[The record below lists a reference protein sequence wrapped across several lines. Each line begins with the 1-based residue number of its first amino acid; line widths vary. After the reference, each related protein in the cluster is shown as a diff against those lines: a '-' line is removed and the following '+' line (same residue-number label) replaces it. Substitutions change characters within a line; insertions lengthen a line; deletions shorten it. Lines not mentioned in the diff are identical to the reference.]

1 MGIVFLVLLKTVWV
15 FSILFSVYGLYQVSI
30 TLIGLI
36 PQKHVHEPAKPK
48 YRFLVLIVARNEALV
63 IGNLIDSLIKQ
74 NYPREFYDILVVPNN
89 CTDNTAAV
97 SREHGAR
104 VLDCTERIRSKG
116 EALCFAVQNLPADLI
131 FDAYIN
137 FDADNVVHPDF
148 LLQMNHAMCNGAT
161 VAQSYRDSK
170 NPYDTYNS
178 GCWAIN
184 YWLGGRLFNHPRSL
198 LKLSSLLYGTGV
210 MIRRS
215 VIEKLGGWNTVTLAD
230 DFELNVQCILAGEKV
245 SWVPD
250 AITYDEQSLTF
261 SQTWK
266 QRKRWLIGFIQTL
279 AIHLGALFAHAVRTR
294 RMVDID
300 FLLYC
305 LFLPVQ
311 YLSIIIF
318 PLGVILR
325 LIALQTPLFP
335 LTPLYDQFLPSVILS
350 IALPILIALIVAIIE
365 KKLHWRLLKSIITFP
380 LYVVA
385 IIPISIVSL
394 FVYKRNF
401 QWDEIKHIRSISIE
415 DIGITGK

>member
-1 MGIVFLVLLKTVWV
+1 
-15 FSILFSVYGLYQVSI
+15 
-30 TLIGLI
+30 
-36 PQKHVHEPAKPK
+36 
-48 YRFLVLIVARNEALV
+48 LIVARNEALV